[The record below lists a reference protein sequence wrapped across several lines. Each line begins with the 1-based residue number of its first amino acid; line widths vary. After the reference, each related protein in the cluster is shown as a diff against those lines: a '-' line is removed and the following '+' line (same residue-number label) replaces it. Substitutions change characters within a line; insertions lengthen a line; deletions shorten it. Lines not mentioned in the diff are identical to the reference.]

1 MYKEFYGLRANP
13 FNVNPDP
20 RYLFLT
26 RHTEEA
32 LACLTYGI
40 QSRKGFV
47 LLTGEVGTGKTTLIN
62 KLLEWLRLQQVATAF
77 IFNSRLNVPQFLDYM
92 MADFGIPCDSK
103 AKSQILLRLYN
114 WLLDRYRA
122 GETAVLIVDEAQNL
136 SDEVLEEIRMLTNLE
151 TFTEKLLQIV
161 LVGQPELEQKLKQ
174 PQLRQLRQRLTLRAK
189 THALTLDETKAYVQ
203 QRLRI
208 AGSNGQQIFDPEAL
222 VAIHRYAAGIPR
234 VINLICEHCLVSAFV
249 DQQKAD
255 RADGGGC
262 RGTGFR
268 SGREPFVC
276 GVDSTAAGSRVPT
289 SSTWWKR
296 CDRSLRWPTV
306 CASRKRKRPPRR
318 KETMSR
324 IHEALKKAEQERAA
338 TQGGAVQPS
347 FSDDPGGRV
356 HRCIDAPASMMA
368 ARGNVRTR
376 VLPAFASP
384 FSLDTLLARCRADG
398 METGPGNHAVLERRR
413 QRARHGGIP
422 HSALA
427 PVSPAREDDAEDPA
441 GDQRAAEGRQVVYLG
456 ESGAGHGAAAR
467 TPGVADRCRSARTAA
482 APDAGHDFGSGALR
496 LSAGKK
502 R

>member
-77 IFNSRLNVPQFLDYM
+77 IFNSRLNTPQFLDYM

-208 AGSNGQQIFDPEAL
+208 AGSNGQQIFEPEAL

-234 VINLICEHCLVSAFV
+234 VINLLCEHCLVSAFV
-249 DQQKAD
+249 DQQKIIGPAS
-255 RADGGGC
+255 GGW
-262 RGTGFR
+262 RGAGFR
-268 SGREPFVC
+268 SGRQHYV
-276 GVDSTAAGSRVPT
+276 
-289 SSTWWKR
+289 
-296 CDRSLRWPTV
+296 
-306 CASRKRKRPPRR
+306 RR
-318 KETMSR
+318 
-324 IHEALKKAEQERAA
+324 AD
-338 TQGGAVQPS
+338 GA
-347 FSDDPGGRV
+347 GGRV
-356 HRCIDAPASMMA
+356 ERE
-368 ARGNVRTR
+368 RG
-376 VLPAFASP
+376 
-384 FSLDTLLARCRADG
+384 
-398 METGPGNHAVLERRR
+398 TGKIRSGGSVAVAGHAGRPL
-413 QRARHGGIP
+413 
-422 HSALA
+422 
-427 PVSPAREDDAEDPA
+427 DAE
-441 GDQRAAEGRQVVYLG
+441 
-456 ESGAGHGAAAR
+456 
-467 TPGVADRCRSARTAA
+467 
-482 APDAGHDFGSGALR
+482 
-496 LSAGKK
+496 KK
-502 R
+502 KTSPTKGNYEPNS

>member
-77 IFNSRLNVPQFLDYM
+77 IFNSRLDVPQFLDYM
-92 MADFGIPCDSK
+92 MADFGIPCDSQ

-161 LVGQPELEQKLKQ
+161 LVGQPELEQKLKR

-189 THALTLDETKAYVQ
+189 THPLTLEETRAYVQ

-208 AGSNGQQIFDPEAL
+208 AGSNGQQIFEPEA
-222 VAIHRYAAGIPR
+222 VANVHRYASGIPR

-249 DQQKAD
+249 DQQKLIGPAVVDAVARDFDLLDNNAYSAMTTPVANARPEKFDLVEAFRSLAVLAD
-255 RADGGGC
+255 R
-262 RGTGFR
+262 
-268 SGREPFVC
+268 
-276 GVDSTAAGSRVPT
+276 
-289 SSTWWKR
+289 
-296 CDRSLRWPTV
+296 LRQTEEQDKDLPDE
-306 CASRKRKRPPRR
+306 RK
-318 KETMSR
+318 
-324 IHEALKKAEQERAA
+324 L
-338 TQGGAVQPS
+338 
-347 FSDDPGGRV
+347 
-356 HRCIDAPASMMA
+356 
-368 ARGNVRTR
+368 
-376 VLPAFASP
+376 
-384 FSLDTLLARCRADG
+384 
-398 METGPGNHAVLERRR
+398 
-413 QRARHGGIP
+413 
-422 HSALA
+422 
-427 PVSPAREDDAEDPA
+427 
-441 GDQRAAEGRQVVYLG
+441 
-456 ESGAGHGAAAR
+456 
-467 TPGVADRCRSARTAA
+467 
-482 APDAGHDFGSGALR
+482 
-496 LSAGKK
+496 
-502 R
+502 